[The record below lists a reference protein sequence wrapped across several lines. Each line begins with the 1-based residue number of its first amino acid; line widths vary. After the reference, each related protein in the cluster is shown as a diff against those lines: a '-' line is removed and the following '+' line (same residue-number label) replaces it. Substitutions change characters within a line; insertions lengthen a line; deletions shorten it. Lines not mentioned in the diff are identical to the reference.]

1 MVAISGLGYYDF
13 MIRVLSIG
21 DLERVSGVPRTTIH
35 YYLRLG
41 LLPRPQKTAASRSL
55 YTDEHVEILREIAEL
70 KEAGLSIADIENELK
85 HRVEQAGEPAVD
97 LVAQERD
104 RMHNRILAVAARE
117 FASRGYKN
125 THVTNIMREIGIT
138 ATVFY
143 AHFPS
148 KRKLLAEC
156 VSVLMKWSL
165 DYADEKT
172 AALEDPAE
180 RLLWEVFAHSR
191 VFELGTAAFAVIRV
205 EGTQGDADLRK
216 SIDDGLAGTVAR
228 IVKELPAQTAQ
239 TGKGAMREELIGL
252 SLFGAWEQTVFNATS
267 RKRYSRKELLRTHLW
282 LFLAAQAALR
292 GEIDIDSRVA
302 RYETLISKLA
312 TQMPP
317 LPPILEQESPGES
330 TVAAPD

>member
-1 MVAISGLGYYDF
+1 

-55 YTDEHVEILREIAEL
+55 YTDEHVEILREIAAL

-85 HRVEQAGEPAVD
+85 QRVEQAGD
-97 LVAQERD
+97 LVAQEHD

-143 AHFPS
+143 THFPS

-205 EGTQGDADLRK
+205 EGTQDDADLRK

-228 IVKELPAQTAQ
+228 IVKELPAQTSQA
-239 TGKGAMREELIGL
+239 GKGAIREELIGL

-292 GEIDIDSRVA
+292 GEIDIDSRLA
-302 RYETLISKLA
+302 RYEALISKLA

-330 TVAAPD
+330 KVAATD